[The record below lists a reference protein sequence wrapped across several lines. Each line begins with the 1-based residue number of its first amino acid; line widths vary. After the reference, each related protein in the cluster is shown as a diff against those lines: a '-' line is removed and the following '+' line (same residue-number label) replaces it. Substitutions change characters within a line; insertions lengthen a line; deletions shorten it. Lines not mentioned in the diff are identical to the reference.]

1 MRIRVLV
8 AVGVLLVRSTLTAQ
22 EPAPDSVSMAAVTN
36 LLARFD
42 ASASAAGKLDASARA
57 ALFSND
63 AIFINA
69 LGGRQAGR
77 PAIDSTWAR
86 LYQSTAFDISRI
98 ELLERRQRWLGP
110 GYVLV
115 DHIECLTGQ
124 RGPNS
129 GRMLP
134 PRTTHIT
141 LVVRQERSGE
151 WRIAYYRAGDVRE
164 LARSPSVCARR
175 GTDSMRARPDE
186 R

>member
-1 MRIRVLV
+1 MRMRVLV
-8 AVGVLLVRSTLTAQ
+8 AVGVLLARSPLTAQ
-22 EPAPDSVSMAAVTN
+22 ERLPDSASVAGVTD

-42 ASASAAGKLDASARA
+42 ASASAAGKLYASARA
-57 ALFSND
+57 ALFSDD

-69 LGGRQAGR
+69 FGGRQDGR

-86 LYQSTAFDISRI
+86 LYRSTAFDSSRV
-98 ELLERRQRWLGP
+98 ELVERRQRWLGA
-110 GYVLV
+110 GHVLV

-129 GRMLP
+129 GRTLP

-141 LVVRQERSGE
+141 LVMRKERTGE

-164 LARSPSVCARR
+164 LARAPSVCASRAA
-175 GTDSMRARPDE
+175 DSTRTRP
-186 R
+186 